1 MSPLDRAVREA
12 SGRVIAA
19 LAARFR
25 DLDLAEES
33 FAEACARAAAAWGT
47 EAPSDPA
54 AWLFRVAERAALDAI
69 RRRQVRDAA

>member
-47 EAPSDPA
+47 EAPRNPA
-54 AWLFRVAERAALDAI
+54 A
-69 RRRQVRDAA
+69 